1 MLRETSGAALEK
13 ALDGAALRM
22 EALADNIANAET
34 PGYRQRRVAFEDTL
48 QAAINAEKAG
58 STAVVRPGPVERAA
72 PAVWHEAPAADATVT
87 TDLESEMTELARTSA
102 HYDAIA
108 RAVAKRFRMLRV
120 AITGGQS

>member
-34 PGYRQRRVAFEDTL
+34 PGYRQRRVDFESAL
-48 QAAINAEKAG
+48 QAAIGAEK
-58 STAVVRPGPVERAA
+58 TAPLTRSGQGPVERSA
-72 PAVWHEAPAADATVT
+72 PAVWREAVPAGAGVT
-87 TDLESEMTELARTSA
+87 TNLEAEMTELARTSA

-108 RAVAKRFRMLRV
+108 RSLAKRFRMLRV